1 MDYTVESR
9 AESFIVRAIVNFM
22 RLKTSMITITAERLE
37 GAERVCEEKFNFSRN
52 PEIGIVIDANAIRL
66 ETG

>member
-1 MDYTVESR
+1 
-9 AESFIVRAIVNFM
+9 M
-22 RLKTSMITITAERLE
+22 RFKSSMITITAERLE
-37 GAERVCEEKFNFSRN
+37 GAERVCKEKFNFSRN